1 MREVYQFI
9 GKVAPTAATVLICGE
24 SGTGKEL
31 VAHAIHRNSPRAEKR
46 FVAINCAAIAENL
59 LESELFG
66 HERGAFTG
74 AITLK
79 KGKLEEANG
88 GTIFLDEIGELA
100 PELQAK
106 LLRVLQEREFE
117 RVGGTRPIKT
127 DIRVIAATNRD
138 LPGAV
143 KQGAFRQDLYY
154 RLNVV
159 SITLPALRD
168 RREDIPML
176 AQHFVGKHCKLSNR
190 PAMQVSAGVRA
201 ALLAYS
207 WPGNVRELEN
217 AIERAVVLGSTDYIL
232 PEDLPDEVVDAG
244 SPAVSS
250 ITRYHEAMREAKKQL
265 IVKTL
270 DQVAGNYQ
278 EAARLLGLH
287 PNNLHRLIRNLGL
300 KQALN
305 K

>member
-1 MREVYQFI
+1 
-9 GKVAPTAATVLICGE
+9 
-24 SGTGKEL
+24 
-31 VAHAIHRNSPRAEKR
+31 
-46 FVAINCAAIAENL
+46 
-59 LESELFG
+59 
-66 HERGAFTG
+66 
-74 AITLK
+74 
-79 KGKLEEANG
+79 
-88 GTIFLDEIGELA
+88 
-100 PELQAK
+100 
-106 LLRVLQEREFE
+106 
-117 RVGGTRPIKT
+117 
-127 DIRVIAATNRD
+127 
-138 LPGAV
+138 
-143 KQGAFRQDLYY
+143 
-154 RLNVV
+154 
-159 SITLPALRD
+159 
-168 RREDIPML
+168 
-176 AQHFVGKHCKLSNR
+176 
-190 PAMQVSAGVRA
+190 VRA